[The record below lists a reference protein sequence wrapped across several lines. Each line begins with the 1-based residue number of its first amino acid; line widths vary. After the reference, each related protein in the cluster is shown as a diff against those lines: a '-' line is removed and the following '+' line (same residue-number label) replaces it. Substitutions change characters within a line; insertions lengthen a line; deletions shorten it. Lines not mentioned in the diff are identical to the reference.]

1 MPHQLAPQDPQ
12 GHQLLPRRAYP
23 TDFSDQEWAT
33 LEPLVPQAIAYPN
46 LQQPVHSRRENMNAI
61 RYRTRT
67 GCAWRLLPHDFP
79 PWKTVYNTYR
89 EWARNGTVKAI
100 HDTLTEQVRVA
111 AGRNVEP
118 TAGIIDSQSVK
129 GSAQGG
135 DYGYDAGK
143 KVRGPKRHI
152 LVDVLG
158 LVLAVVVTPAS
169 VQDRDGAVPVI
180 RRAALEHSSITKI
193 WADGAYNGA
202 VINELRESTGI
213 DIEMVKRT
221 DDMAGFVVLPRRWVV
236 ERTFGW
242 MERFRLL
249 NREYERTV
257 SSSTADVFHA
267 MCMVLG
273 RRLAETS
280 IA

>member
-1 MPHQLAPQDPQ
+1 MSGTALRAP
-12 GHQLLPRRAYP
+12 YP
-23 TDFSDQEWAT
+23 SDISDGEWEI
-33 LEPLVPQAIAYPN
+33 LKPLVPPAIAHPN
-46 LQQPVHSRRENMNAI
+46 LQEPIHSRREIMNAI

-67 GCAWRLLPHDFP
+67 GCSWRSLPHDFP

-89 EWARNGTVKAI
+89 EWARDGTMKHI
-100 HDTLTEQVRVA
+100 HDALTEQVRLQE
-111 AGRNVEP
+111 GRQLEP
-118 TAGIIDSQSVK
+118 TAAILDSQSVK

-135 DYGYDAGK
+135 GYGYDAGK
-143 KVRGPKRHI
+143 KVRGRKRHI

-158 LVLAVVVTPAS
+158 LILAIVVTPAS

-180 RRAALEHSSITKI
+180 ERAALEHSQLQKV
-193 WADGAYNGA
+193 WVDGAYNGRVLDA
-202 VINELRESTGI
+202 LAERTHI

-221 DDMAGFVVLPRRWVV
+221 DDMTGFVVLPRRWVV

-267 MCMVLG
+267 MCTLMC
-273 RRLAETS
+273 RRLAAPGLHDSS
-280 IA
+280 IS